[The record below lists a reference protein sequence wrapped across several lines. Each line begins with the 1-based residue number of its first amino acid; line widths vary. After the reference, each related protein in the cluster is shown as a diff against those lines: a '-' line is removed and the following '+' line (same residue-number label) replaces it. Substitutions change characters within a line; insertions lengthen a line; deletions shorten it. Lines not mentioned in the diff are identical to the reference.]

1 MMKLLRFFK
10 IACSPLLIMFLL
22 LLNSL
27 GSTVA
32 YAATGT
38 TVPNRSTGCAGNSDS
53 VISIRG
59 LGIPTYGCGSDRS
72 IIETIMKLV
81 FGAMAMF
88 SLLFLV
94 IGGLRYTLSGGDSN
108 AIATAKKTMTYAL
121 LGLVLGVSVFTIVS
135 FIFERIK

>member
-1 MMKLLRFFK
+1 MMKLLRSLAPVLTIFM
-10 IACSPLLIMFLL
+10 LLMVTIGFRP
-22 LLNSL
+22 
-27 GSTVA
+27 A
-32 YAATGT
+32 YAATNTGT
-38 TVPNRSTGCAGNSDS
+38 TVPDRSTGCVGNSDS

-59 LGIPTYGCGSDRS
+59 LGIPTYGCGSDTS

-135 FIFERIK
+135 FIFERIA

>member
-1 MMKLLRFFK
+1 MMKLLRSLAPVLTIFM
-10 IACSPLLIMFLL
+10 LLMITI
-22 LLNSL
+22 
-27 GSTVA
+27 GYQPA
-32 YAATGT
+32 YAVTNTGT
-38 TVPNRSTGCAGNSDS
+38 TVPDRSTGCAGNSDS
-53 VISIRG
+53 VISIRD

-135 FIFERIK
+135 FIFERIA

>member
-1 MMKLLRFFK
+1 MKLLRSLAPVLTIFM
-10 IACSPLLIMFLL
+10 LLMITI
-22 LLNSL
+22 
-27 GSTVA
+27 GYQPA
-32 YAATGT
+32 YAVTNTGT
-38 TVPNRSTGCAGNSDS
+38 TVPDRSTGCAGNSDS
-53 VISIRG
+53 VISIRD

-108 AIATAKKTMTYAL
+108 AIATAKKNHDLRFA
-121 LGLVLGVSVFTIVS
+121 GVGTGCLS
-135 FIFERIK
+135 FYNRQLYL